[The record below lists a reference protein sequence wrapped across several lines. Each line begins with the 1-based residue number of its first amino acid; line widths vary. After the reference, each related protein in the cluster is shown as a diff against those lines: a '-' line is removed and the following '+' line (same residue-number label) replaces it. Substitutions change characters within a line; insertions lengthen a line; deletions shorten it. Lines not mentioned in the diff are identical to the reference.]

1 MFISDEVVDTNGSIK
16 KVIKDEKEETT
27 TTQEIV
33 GKKYIKATI
42 TLVNI
47 EKTEEVIKTSAFDFP
62 KGDKYFE
69 GSVSENSFKIFRCI
83 HYRNSFLPLIIGSIE
98 AHEYGSTINI
108 RMRMAI
114 PVIVFISIWFTGVLA
129 GCLIVPFTGFPM
141 PAALIPYIML
151 VFGILLV
158 IIPNKIEAKKAREKL
173 EELLI

>member
-1 MFISDEVVDTNGSIK
+1 MRFIIETK
-16 KVIKDEKEETT
+16 KSKN
-27 TTQEIV
+27 EILQIIRDNT
-33 GKKYIKATI
+33 Y
-42 TLVNI
+42 
-47 EKTEEVIKTSAFDFP
+47 IKTSAFDFP

-69 GSVSENSFKIFRCI
+69 GSVSENSFKICRCI
-83 HYRNSFLPLIIGSIE
+83 QYRNSFLPLIIGTIE